1 ATGLDA
7 CTCADQPPTGDFDRS
22 APDESEAHRRD
33 GAFAVRM
40 GLAGVT
46 GIGAKVAERIVA
58 ERERGG
64 AYRDLRD
71 LVRRTGLV
79 TAQLEALATAG
90 AFECL

>member
-1 ATGLDA
+1 
-7 CTCADQPPTGDFDRS
+7 
-22 APDESEAHRRD
+22 RD

-46 GIGAKVAERIVA
+46 GIGANVAERIVA

-90 AFECL
+90 AFECLGHSRREAIWLSGSAALDRPEFLPDSVAFV